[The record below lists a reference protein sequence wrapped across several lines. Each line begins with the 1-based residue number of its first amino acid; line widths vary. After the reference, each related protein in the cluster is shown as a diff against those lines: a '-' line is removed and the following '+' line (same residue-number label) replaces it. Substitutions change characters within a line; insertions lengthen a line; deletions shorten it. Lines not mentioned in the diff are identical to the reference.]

1 MSNFNTLS
9 WLDYKTSINSKCL
22 TTPGNMLPFGFF
34 PLGTK
39 FCLRQSSF
47 LRLLLD
53 LPLNVDDSSQS
64 PDLVPPAFQLC
75 TLHDRAQMVCGDVSW
90 TWVVSIPPSLLLWYT
105 LANCIQV
112 KDLEILFISEGN
124 YHCQKKPRKSA
135 WCEMV
140 LAAQSWA
147 WCLGSVS
154 LHIRGP
160 VKRHESQTR
169 VFLFNMEHKCYLL
182 PCLHVIS
189 GSICYL
195 SSSLI
200 QVYVSHILRKTDL
213 RKTFLISLKYK
224 SLNFSSV
231 WISCFT
237 VIYFFGC

>member
-1 MSNFNTLS
+1 
-9 WLDYKTSINSKCL
+9 
-22 TTPGNMLPFGFF
+22 MLPFGFS

-39 FCLRQSSF
+39 FCLRHPSF
-47 LRLLLD
+47 LRLLGPPLECGWQFPESWSCPSC
-53 LPLNVDDSSQS
+53 LP
-64 PDLVPPAFQLC
+64 A
-75 TLHDRAQMVCGDVSW
+75 LHSAWSCPDVSW
-90 TWVVSIPPSLLLWYT
+90 TWVVSIPSSLLLWYT

-124 YHCQKKPRKSA
+124 YHCQKNGKSA

-160 VKRHESQTR
+160 VKSHESQTR
-169 VFLFNMEHKCYLL
+169 VFLFNMGHKCYLL

-224 SLNFSSV
+224 WLIPISPLPEFLALLLFISLDV
-231 WISCFT
+231 RDKHL
-237 VIYFFGC
+237 Y